1 MQAIVQDRFGSP
13 DVLRVDTVP
22 VPKPGKGEVL
32 VRVIASSAN
41 PRDWHY
47 LRGVPYIARPTMG
60 LREPRFR
67 LPGSDIAGIVESAG
81 TQTTRF
87 GHGDEV
93 IAYVQSGGFSELT
106 AVPEVIL
113 GRKPSN
119 LTFEEA
125 ATVPLAGTAA
135 LQGLRFGGVR
145 AGQRLLIVGASGGLG
160 TFAIQIAKAWGV
172 HVTGV
177 CSTQNVDLVRSLG
190 ADEVIDYKREDFTAG
205 APRFDVVF
213 QLGGTASASRIRR
226 VLKRDGVLVLN
237 SGDAGGRWFGP
248 FGRIIGAKF
257 VDVIAS
263 QKIGTFEAEAN
274 AEDLEILRTLIEAGQ
289 VRPVIDRTY
298 ALSETP
304 EAIRRVETGHV
315 QGKLAISVQPLTHQP
330 SDEKSVSLL
339 DRASPVEP
347 RSRMLAPNDEESG
360 T

>member
-1 MQAIVQDRFGSP
+1 MQAIVQDRYGSP
-13 DVLRVDTVP
+13 DVLRLDTVP
-22 VPKPGKGEVL
+22 APSPNDGEVL
-32 VRVIASSAN
+32 VRVMASSAN

-47 LRGVPYIARPTMG
+47 MRGLPYIARPTMG
-60 LREPRFR
+60 LREPKYR
-67 LPGSDIAGIVESAG
+67 LPGSDIAGVVESVG
-81 TQTTRF
+81 RDVTRF
-87 GHGDEV
+87 GPGDEV
-93 IAYVQSGGFSELT
+93 IAYVQSGGFSQLT
-106 AVPEVIL
+106 AVPEPIL

-125 ATVPLAGTAA
+125 AAVPLAGTAA
-135 LQGLRFGGVR
+135 LQGLRFAKVR
-145 AGQRLLIVGASGGLG
+145 TGQRLLIIGASGGLG
-160 TFAIQIAKAWGV
+160 TFAVQIAKAWGV

-190 ADEVIDYKREDFTAG
+190 ADDVIDYKREDFTAG

-213 QLGGTASASRIRR
+213 QLGGTASASRMRR

-237 SGDAGGRWFGP
+237 SGDGGGRWFGP
-248 FGRIIGAKF
+248 FGRIIGAKV
-257 VDVIAS
+257 VDITAS
-263 QKIGTFEAEAN
+263 QTIGTFEAKAN
-274 AEDLEILRTLIEAGQ
+274 AEDLEVLRTLIEAGL

-330 SDEKSVSLL
+330 SDEES
-339 DRASPVEP
+339 ASSTDETPVEP
-347 RSRMLAPNDEESG
+347 RSRALSPNDEESG

>member
-13 DVLRVDTVP
+13 DVLKVGTVP

-60 LREPRFR
+60 LREPKFR
-67 LPGSDIAGIVESAG
+67 LLGSDIAGLVESAG

-87 GHGDEV
+87 EPGDEV

-106 AVPEVIL
+106 AVPEAIL

-135 LQGLRFGGVR
+135 LQGLRFAGVR

-190 ADEVIDYKREDFTAG
+190 ADDVIDYKREDFTAG

-213 QLGGTASASRIRR
+213 QLGGTASASRMRG
-226 VLKRDGVLVLN
+226 VLKPDGVLVLN
-237 SGDAGGRWFGP
+237 SGDGGGRWFGP

-263 QKIGTFEAEAN
+263 QKIGTFEAKAN
-274 AEDLEILRTLIEAGQ
+274 AEDLEILRTLIEAGH

-298 ALSETP
+298 ALSDTQRP
-304 EAIRRVETGHV
+304 SAALRRGMFK
-315 QGKLAISVQPLTHQP
+315 GS
-330 SDEKSVSLL
+330 S
-339 DRASPVEP
+339 
-347 RSRMLAPNDEESG
+347 RSRSSRSCISRVMRRACRCETQRPPLNRALAC
-360 T
+360 